1 MSQPLASK
9 PTKGNDKGEASA
21 GGELGSLLYCFVGLQ
36 VSYLAWGVAQEQVM
50 TTEYEGGKL
59 PSSLIVVFF
68 NRVLALLLA
77 LSMGGMPL
85 PDGCAKTSFG
95 LCSLSN
101 VVSSFAQY
109 EALRYTSFPMQ
120 VLSKSIKVLPSMGIN
135 KVMGAKPY
143 SWAEILEAIFICAG
157 VLSFGLFD
165 PKSAGKAGETSAM
178 GAGLLALYVVS
189 DAFTSP
195 WQQRLYKTNPG
206 LTKYQQMFWVN
217 AWSILQCVVTLV
229 MQGKVMEILYF
240 LASNPQAWWPV
251 GLSAVTGAVGQ
262 IFIYQTIQAHGSITF
277 TCIMTTRQVF
287 AMALSSLLFGHP
299 VTWHMGISAA
309 VVFAAVG
316 HSIWRKKLAAD
327 AKRK

>member
-1 MSQPLASK
+1 
-9 PTKGNDKGEASA
+9 
-21 GGELGSLLYCFVGLQ
+21 
-36 VSYLAWGVAQEQVM
+36 VAQEQVM

-59 PSSLIVVFF
+59 PSSLICVFF
-68 NRVLALLLA
+68 NRLLA
-77 LSMGGMPL
+77 GLLAFSMGGMTL

-95 LCSLSN
+95 LCALSN

-120 VLSKSIKVLPSMGIN
+120 VLSKSTKVLPVMGIN
-135 KVMGAKPY
+135 KAMGAEPY
-143 SWAEILEAIFICAG
+143 SWAEILEAIVICAG

-165 PKSAGKAGETSAM
+165 PKSANKVVETSAT
-178 GAGLLALYVVS
+178 GVGLLALYIVS

-206 LTKYQQMFWVN
+206 LTKYQVMFWVN
-217 AWSILQCVVTLV
+217 AWSILQCVGTLV
-229 MQGKVMEILYF
+229 VQGRVVEILYF
-240 LASNPQAWWPV
+240 LAGNPLAWWHI

-262 IFIYQTIQAHGSITF
+262 IFIYQTIQAHGSVTF
-277 TCIMTTRQVF
+277 VGIMTTRQVF

-309 VVFAAVG
+309 VVFSAVG
-316 HSIWRKKLAAD
+316 HSIWRKMLAAE
-327 AKRK
+327 AKRKEKAKRKE